1 MVDLTKLSQEQKWG
15 LSYATKLANDAT
27 IASNLGKPSGEQK
40 PLLTEQQYADSVF
53 RGACDSYYASLLDF
67 KKKNALQ
74 LFDAL
79 SPQQQAA
86 LVAQLQIPDVLPSA
100 QK

>member
-1 MVDLTKLSQEQKWG
+1 MVDLTKLSQEQRWG
-15 LSYATKLANDAT
+15 LAYATKLANDAT
-27 IASNLGKPSGEQK
+27 NASNLGEPSGDQR
-40 PLLTEQQYADSVF
+40 PSLTEQQYADSVF
-53 RGACDSYYASLLDF
+53 RAACDSYYASLLDY

-86 LVAQLQIPDVLPSA
+86 LVAQLQIPDVLT
-100 QK
+100 